1 MWYKQF
7 DELKSLKNSFN
18 FMLAGDRLKDAFEGM
33 SSNAAVNSCAYRCGD
48 VSMDIKHCSIV
59 LDGISVDLVSTAGNC
74 YERLDN
80 RIMTYDSVQ
89 GIKVKTS
96 SPSAHVTTRINIPLN
111 SRNYDRL
118 ISDIIESQK
127 LCRAIAQ
134 NNIDPY
140 PTTDTSEG
148 EFRKE
153 FMGGSSGFLARYGS
167 ASMKSVLKPLDL
179 NIRLM
184 ERYL

>member
-1 MWYKQF
+1 
-7 DELKSLKNSFN
+7 
-18 FMLAGDRLKDAFEGM
+18 MLAGDRLKDAFECM
-33 SSNAAVNSCAYRCGD
+33 SGNAAVNSYAYLCGD
-48 VSMDIKHCSIV
+48 MSMDIKHCRVV
-59 LDGISVDLVSTAGNC
+59 LNGISVDLVSTAGNC
-74 YERLDN
+74 YERLDG
-80 RIMTYDSVQ
+80 RIMTHDSVQ

-96 SPSAHVTTRINIPLN
+96 SPAAYVTTRINIPLK
-111 SRNYDRL
+111 SKNYDCL

-127 LCRAIAQ
+127 LCRTIAQ